1 MKWLE
6 RLVRQI
12 GLAFHDL
19 IGEGETAD
27 HDPLLERLEAAEAQ
41 LVSLERDCAEATAR
55 AKRLEMEWQAGSEL
69 LRSLHQQ
76 AEAALQAG
84 EDEAAR
90 HHQEQ
95 ARSFAG
101 RVEHLAQQ
109 AQAWRQVAGKLQ
121 SVLRLQRAQLEELRL
136 RRQSLTEREQG
147 AEMLERLQTWQRE
160 MRQAGMLQTR
170 LREQEEQVARRNDR
184 LAAREELSD
193 KF

>member
-6 RLVRQI
+6 KIRQ
-12 GLAFHDL
+12 LMTVTFHDL
-19 IGEGETAD
+19 IGEGETTE

-41 LVSLERDCAEATAR
+41 LASLEHDCAEATAR
-55 AKRLEMEWQAGSEL
+55 AKRLEMEWQAGFEL
-69 LRSLHQQ
+69 LRSLQQQ

-90 HHQEQ
+90 HHREQ
-95 ARSFAG
+95 AHSFEG
-101 RVEHLAQQ
+101 RVEHLAEQ

-121 SVLRLQRAQLEELRL
+121 SVLRLQKAQLDELRL

-160 MRQAGMLQTR
+160 MRPAGMLRTR
-170 LREQEEQVARRNDR
+170 LREQEERVARRNDR